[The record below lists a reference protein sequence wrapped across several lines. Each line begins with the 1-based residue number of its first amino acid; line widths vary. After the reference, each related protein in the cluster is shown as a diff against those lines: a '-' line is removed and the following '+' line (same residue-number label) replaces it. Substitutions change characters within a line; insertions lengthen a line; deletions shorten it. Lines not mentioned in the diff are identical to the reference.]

1 MLTTAATP
9 SATVRPERVHG
20 HHDGHSIDEVLAAV
34 AADLRWR
41 NHPVRGERATLALR
55 GILAWL
61 SAFPGTGWQERW
73 SAASGNDYPNWIT
86 TMTEHLSV
94 HGVAHRNVIDAVPAL
109 LIHRVVIVDYAFLRA
124 YRARSLYETVREKIR
139 PDLWERATANAP
151 RAKLTA
157 YQFREARLVLSK
169 MVLATGRDLD
179 QLQLPDFTDYLTGNR
194 HSNGSNPNGVHAAWD
209 LVRGIA
215 AIPDDDL
222 LTCLRAGQLSAAQI
236 IDRFDIQNSSIR
248 DVLVR
253 YLNERKP
260 ALDYT
265 SFQSTARLLAS
276 FWADIE
282 THHPGVDSLH
292 LSDDAARAWKLRLR
306 TVINPDGS
314 TRTRLNYLDVLMVV
328 RAFYLDIQEWALSDP
343 SWAPWAVPSP
353 VHRADTKGIQ
363 KAKRTREARVH
374 QRVRTRLPHLDRLV
388 DSANDHRED
397 QAAFLD
403 SARKAQPGE
412 EFEYRTTKYRRVDA
426 SDKRRVDGNTMFVH
440 VIDPLGRRIDV
451 ARQED
456 DAFWTWAIIET
467 LRHTG
472 IRVEEL
478 LELTHLALS
487 TYRPPDTGETVP
499 LLQIIPSKSNE
510 ERLLLVSPELAS
522 VLASVVTRLRGE
534 NDGEIPLV
542 ARYDRHERTT
552 GPALPHLFQRKNGHR
567 RSVIG
572 YGTLRRL
579 LEEAIERIGLRDAA
593 GQPLHFTPHD
603 FRRLFATDAVTGGLP
618 VHIAAKLLGHA
629 NITTT
634 QGYVAVFQDDLIRS
648 YRRYLD
654 QRRAMRPAV
663 EYREPTDAEW
673 TEFEQHF
680 ATRQLELGTCGR
692 PYRSPCNHEHACI
705 RCPMLRVDPRARPRL
720 VAIIANLRER
730 IDEAHTNGWLGEIQG
745 LETSRDAAVRKLAT
759 LDRSTSRGRTG
770 IAELGIPAT
779 R

>member
-1 MLTTAATP
+1 MLTTVATP
-9 SATVRPERVHG
+9 SVTVRPERVHG

-34 AADLRWR
+34 EADLRWR
-41 NHPVRGERATLALR
+41 NHPVRGERAAIALR
-55 GILAWL
+55 GILEWL
-61 SAFPGTGWQERW
+61 STFPGTGWQERW
-73 SAASGNDYPNWIT
+73 SAASGNDYPSWIT
-86 TMTEHLSV
+86 TMTEHLSAR
-94 HGVAHRNVIDAVPAL
+94 GVARRNVIDTVPAL

-124 YRARSLYETVREKIR
+124 YRARSLYETVRERLR
-139 PDLWERATANAP
+139 PDLWERIAANAP

-169 MVLATGRDLD
+169 MVLATGRDLN
-179 QLQLPDFTDYLTGNR
+179 QLQLHDFTDYLADNR

-215 AIPDDDL
+215 PIPDNDL
-222 LTCLRAGQLSAAQI
+222 LTCLRVGQRSAEQI
-236 IDRFDIQNSSIR
+236 IDRFAIQNSAIR
-248 DVLVR
+248 DLLVR

-265 SFQSTARLLAS
+265 SFDSTARLLGS

-282 THHPGVDSLH
+282 AHHPGVDSLH
-292 LSDDAARAWKLRLR
+292 LSDNAARDWKLRLR
-306 TVINPDGS
+306 TVTNRDGS
-314 TRTRLNYLDVLMVV
+314 TRPRLNYLDVLMVV
-328 RAFYLDIQEWALSDP
+328 RAFYLDIQEWALADP
-343 SWAPWAVPSP
+343 YWAPWAAPSP
-353 VHRADTKGIQ
+353 VHRMDTKGIE
-363 KAKRTREARVH
+363 KAKRTRQARMH

-397 QAAFLD
+397 RAALLD
-403 SARKAQPGE
+403 HARRAQPGE
-412 EFEYRTTKYRRVDA
+412 EFEYRATKYRRVDP
-426 SDKRRVDGNTMFVH
+426 SDKRRVNGNTTFVH
-440 VIDPLGRRIDV
+440 VIDPAGRRIDV
-451 ARQED
+451 VKEED
-456 DAFWTWAIIET
+456 DAFWTWAVIET

-478 LELTHLALS
+478 GELTHLALV

-499 LLQIIPSKSNE
+499 LLQILPSKSNE

-522 VLASVVTRLRGE
+522 VLASIITRLRGE
-534 NDGEIPLV
+534 NDGVIPLV
-542 ARYDRHERTT
+542 ARYDKHERTT
-552 GPALPHLFQRKNGHR
+552 GPALPHLFQCRNGHR

-593 GQPLHFTPHD
+593 GEPLHFTPHD

-634 QGYVAVFQDDLIRS
+634 QGYVAVFQDELIGS

-654 QRRAMRPAV
+654 HRRAMRPAV
-663 EYREPTDAEW
+663 EYREPTDTEW
-673 TEFEQHF
+673 AEFEQHF

-692 PYRSPCNHEHACI
+692 PYGSPCNHEHACI

-730 IDEAHTNGWLGEIQG
+730 IAEARTNGWLGEIQG
-745 LETSRDAAVRKLAT
+745 LETSRDAAIRKLT
-759 LDRSTSRGRTG
+759 VLDRSGPYGRTG
-770 IAELGIPAT
+770 LADLGIPSA